1 MWNIANPIDIGTSS
15 FFCEWCGEVTYG
27 TKMEIVEGFESID
40 DSIEYICEDCVKGYK
55 QNVYL

>member
-1 MWNIANPIDIGTSS
+1 MWNIADPIDIGTSS

-27 TKMEIVEGFESID
+27 TKMRIVEGFESID

-55 QNVYL
+55 